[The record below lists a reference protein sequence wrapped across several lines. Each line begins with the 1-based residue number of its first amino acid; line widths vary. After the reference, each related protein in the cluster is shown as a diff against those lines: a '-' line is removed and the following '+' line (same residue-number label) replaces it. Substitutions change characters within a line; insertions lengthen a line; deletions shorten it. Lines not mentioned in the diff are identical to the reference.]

1 VREYPVFIP
10 CENKRIAAV
19 VTVPEE
25 APEGVVLFTTGGG
38 GTLRSQRFRL
48 WTRAARQLAD
58 RGIASVRMEF
68 AGVGDSTGDVAMG
81 FRNLPV
87 DDVVRVAEFAMSVT
101 GARRLGMCGNCGGA
115 RASLKA
121 AASLPTC
128 ESMVLFWLK
137 PLARTVKGRPFL
149 TTAVRLG
156 QRFPRPLNR
165 FAKHLYW
172 RRQARSRRGNDV
184 LEALRSVGRSKDLLL
199 METRSK
205 LVGDMPRFVAE
216 LKANNPSHRIEMK
229 GIDSTSMQAFQ
240 SLADQE
246 VAVTSVVEWFE
257 RSFATRASSDGA
269 GSADGAA
276 VGASELADGRSLQ
289 SELRS

>member
-1 VREYPVFIP
+1 VKEYPVFIA
-10 CENKRIAAV
+10 CEGKHIAAIV
-19 VTVPEE
+19 AIPDETPE
-25 APEGVVLFTTGGG
+25 AVVLFTTGGG

-48 WTRAARQLAD
+48 WTRAARKLAD

-101 GARRLGMCGNCGGA
+101 GTSRLGMCGNCGGA

-137 PLARTVKGRPFL
+137 PLARTVKGKPFL
-149 TTAVRLG
+149 ASAVRMG
-156 QRFPRPLNR
+156 QRLPKHLNR
-165 FAKHLYW
+165 LAKHLYW
-172 RRQARSRRGNDV
+172 RRQERSRRGNDV

-205 LVGDMPRFVAE
+205 LVGDMPRFVAD
-216 LKANNPSHRIEMK
+216 LQAKSSGHRIEMQ

-246 VAVTSVVEWFE
+246 VAVTSVVEWFV
-257 RSFATRASSDGA
+257 RSFGSPASA
-269 GSADGAA
+269 GSVGLEDGAA
-276 VGASELADGRSLQ
+276 REGEPAGGRSLE
-289 SELRS
+289 SELLG